1 MKQITRRSGIF
12 AVAMNPVLATRLLAL
27 AGGFAATKASA
38 QDDTSRGYIE
48 EIIVTSKAHP
58 DGINVQDHAVA
69 VSVLTGDYLNE
80 SGIKDMFDLQQNA
93 PGLIV
98 GHSQNSTTSNFL
110 IRGVGTSSNNFG
122 LESSVGL
129 YVDGVYRSRQ
139 SSMINNLVDI
149 EMVQVLRGPQGTLFG
164 KNTPQGAI
172 SMRTVRPDHDANGF
186 VDLTVGDYG
195 LVNLSAA
202 TNISLSEDVLALRA
216 TIFSGRRDG
225 YVSDISLGSDVI
237 NDRDRIGGRLQLY
250 YTPNDRFNMRII
262 ADYAEIDEVCCAAL
276 TRFDSIV
283 ANDRMSTN
291 PDPLAALME
300 DAGSDFALLNF
311 GATVF
316 ADSPITDPFRA
327 AVIGSLPGTVI
338 NARPDDYMVAL
349 NRLPHSSNEDQGLSV
364 EFNYDF
370 ENATLTSISAFRS
383 FDSLDEIDADFLDV
397 DLLTKVNAAE
407 QSSFSQELR
416 LAGPIGDAAN
426 YVVGAYFFSQD
437 LDNSSSLTTGP
448 LLGAYADAVTD
459 LDLLKAGIDAVSAAT
474 GGLLPASGIAAPPGT
489 FADEVMMQEHES
501 WAVFGQVE
509 FELGD
514 AWLLTA
520 GVRYT
525 DEEKT
530 MIGTHVQSAQG
541 PFADVDA
548 MQFILCQATTC
559 APGIPPFNPFDP
571 ATQATFDAFSFDGW
585 GTYVLSDA
593 LAPRPDINTKL
604 EDDQVTY
611 TVKLSWFPNDSTM
624 LYASYGT
631 GYKSGGTNTD
641 RINVNQSTIFGPETS
656 ESIEVGIKADLTDHL
671 RVNLAIYDNQIDDV
685 QALSFT
691 GTGFNVQN
699 AGKEDTNGVEL
710 ELWWVP
716 VDSFAL
722 QFNYVRSIADYED
735 FVLGTCWDAFPFH
748 TGMPDPGPAGP
759 LGTCDR
765 SGDRAAYNPENQ
777 IFVAATKDFR
787 LGSSTT
793 LFIRGEYTYA
803 SDLLTDGDSEPL
815 GLADSLSILNLRL
828 GLIFENM
835 DAELTLWGRNVTD
848 EAFFTSTFDPPL
860 QAGKLNYYAQEPVT
874 YGATFRKRF

>member
-1 MKQITRRSGIF
+1 MKHFIRLITCSVCAF
-12 AVAMNPVLATRLLAL
+12 TATTVIAQED
-27 AGGFAATKASA
+27 AS
-38 QDDTSRGYIE
+38 QGYIE

-93 PGLIV
+93 PGLLV

-129 YVDGVYRSRQ
+129 YVDGVYRARQ

-172 SMRTVRPDHDANGF
+172 SMRTVKPDHDPNAF
-186 VDLTVGDYG
+186 VDLTAGDYG

-202 TNISLSEDVLALRA
+202 TNFSLSETVAMRA
-216 TIFSGRRDG
+216 TLFSGQRDG
-225 YVSDISLGSDVI
+225 YVSDITLGNDVI

-262 ADYAEIDEVCCAAL
+262 ADYAEINEVCCAAL

-283 ANDRMSTN
+283 ANDRMSAN

-300 DAGSDFALLNF
+300 DAGSDFVLLNL
-311 GATVF
+311 GATIF

-327 AVIGSLPGTVI
+327 AVIGGLPGTVI
-338 NARPDDYMVAL
+338 DARPDDYMVAL
-349 NRLPHSSNEDQGLSV
+349 NRLPHSSNEDLGLSV
-364 EFNYDF
+364 EFHYDF
-370 ENATLTSISAFRS
+370 ENTTLTSISAFRS
-383 FDSLDEIDADFLDV
+383 FDSLDIIDADFSDF
-397 DLLTKVNAAE
+397 DMITKENAAE

-416 LAGPIGDAAN
+416 LAGQIGDAGS
-426 YVVGAYFFSQD
+426 YVVGGYFFSQD
-437 LDNSSSLTTGP
+437 LDNSSSLTSGP
-448 LLGAYADAVTD
+448 LIGVYADLVTD
-459 LDLLKAGIDAVSAAT
+459 LDLLKAGIDQVAALT
-474 GGLLPASGIAAPPGT
+474 GGLLPASGIAAPPFT

-501 WAVFGQVE
+501 WAIFSQAE

-514 AWLLTA
+514 QLLLTA
-520 GVRYT
+520 GIRYT

-541 PFADVDA
+541 PFADVQA
-548 MQFILCQATTC
+548 MQIILCQADPTC
-559 APGIPPFNPFDP
+559 PLNPVLPPFNPFDP

-585 GTYVLSDA
+585 GTYALSDA
-593 LAPRPDINTKL
+593 FAPRPDINTKL

-624 LYASYGT
+624 VYASYGT

-671 RVNLAIYDNQIDDV
+671 RVNLAIYDNQIEDV

-699 AGKEDTNGVEL
+699 AGSEDTNGVEL

-716 VDSFAL
+716 VDSFAM
-722 QFNYVRSIADYED
+722 QFNYVRSIADYEV

-748 TGMPDPGPAGP
+748 PGMPDPGPAGP

-777 IFVAATKDFR
+777 YFVAATKDFR
-787 LGSSTT
+787 VGSSTT
-793 LFIRGEYTYA
+793 LFIRGEYTYT
-803 SDLLTDGDSEPL
+803 SDLLTDGDADPL
-815 GLADSLSILNLRL
+815 GLSDSLEILNLRL

-848 EAFFTSTFDPPL
+848 EAFFASTFDAPL
-860 QAGKLNYYAQEPVT
+860 QDGKLNYYAQEPATWGV
-874 YGATFRKRF
+874 TFRKNF